1 MAKKKRSI
9 AEQVASLSQEKQDK
23 IVKIGRRATILQ
35 LSVGI
40 PWLILSLLGLW
51 MMFNPPASFDYNN
64 YDRLYIALLIWLVL
78 GAVYILGIFIYV
90 LVKYPYYSDARW
102 RYITKMRKKKEK
114 L

>member
-9 AEQVASLSQEKQDK
+9 AEQVAALSQEKQDM

-40 PWLILSLLGLW
+40 PWLILSAIGLW
-51 MMFNPPASFDYNN
+51 VMLKPPASFDYSD
-64 YDRLYIALLIWLVL
+64 YDRLYIGLMIWIIL
-78 GAVYILGIFIYV
+78 GAIYILGIFIYI

-102 RYITKMRKKKEK
+102 RYITKMRKEK
-114 L
+114 